1 MARERNPI
9 VQLITR
15 SRRKLRPDDPREGW
29 RSGGSGAWKTL
40 LIVLLVGT
48 LTVAHLLGAGQS
60 FPTLVDFLR
69 GEGG

>member
-1 MARERNPI
+1 MARKRNPI
-9 VQLITR
+9 FQWI
-15 SRRKLRPDDPREGW
+15 RRIRYGLRPDDPRGW
-29 RSGGSGAWKTL
+29 RAGDSGAWKTL

-69 GEGG
+69 GEAG

>member
-1 MARERNPI
+1 MARKRKSL
-9 VQLITR
+9 VQLIAR
-15 SRRKLRPDDPREGW
+15 SRHRLRPDDPHGW
-29 RSGGSGAWKTL
+29 RPGGSGAWKTL
-40 LIVLLVGT
+40 LVVILVGT